1 MRGRRSG
8 ESPRVGRT
16 ERGRGCGCGI
26 VGNRARRDVPEFV
39 CDVDLTTGAAEV
51 FADQR
56 RRGKWKDSREDS
68 AYQAMIDESVELGQE
83 PQPA

>member
-1 MRGRRSG
+1 MRLLVLQFAAWQEQRPITS
-8 ESPRVGRT
+8 
-16 ERGRGCGCGI
+16 
-26 VGNRARRDVPEFV
+26 ARLAEGTEFV

-51 FADQR
+51 FTDQR

-68 AYQAMIDESVELGQE
+68 AYQAIVDEAVILGQK